1 MGFFDRLFKRND
13 PPGDDGVRGRR
24 YDNSIIAWA
33 FDNAKKRDED
43 GYYPIICPYCLETFH
58 IWEAQFRSPAPRVI
72 FRDERMSFEGSSAS
86 VPNPNTF
93 SLGSGWGDD
102 APAPSFPGAGPEM
115 TAPVTPIPDTPIITQ
130 GMPEESSGFKAEID
144 TLYDQFERRVGG
156 HGGIA
161 HGKILRIFD
170 ENGEPTGEVES
181 ITLMD
186 PRAGGIL
193 EGHESIKI
201 RGRRAQDF
209 ERRPILSVINKYG
222 EMCDER
228 VCPHCHHRVSSYIG
242 IRPSFIVALVGDTK
256 AGKTVYL
263 HKLGAELSKGILG
276 RTQVGFEANPDYR
289 DWISR
294 AMEMDRKA
302 HNDEAM
308 VGLTAMQFMPPNI
321 IDFSAT
327 NFEGR
332 LNDGFILN
340 LFDFPGEALSSDA
353 RETQEFDKHYK
364 PLIERID
371 GWIFLFD
378 AANFDT
384 VGDVL
389 NSDEELRRYLINTAN
404 SLPQLVLL
412 RNFQSRYLGIYGN
425 AFDKPVAFIISKSDL
440 IKTARDL
447 DDSYFPDLGY
457 DAIFLSNNDGR
468 NYIHKGNTDLCDMFM
483 CDKQIETFFEGS
495 REDSAVFES
504 CIEAVKNRQA
514 CWFAVSSKGT
524 PGSAKADPIRVT
536 EPMEW
541 LLWRLGLIKGEGED
555 IPGGGNPHRA

>member
-72 FRDERMSFEGSSAS
+72 FRDERMSFEGPSAS

-242 IRPSFIVALVGDTK
+242 IRPSYIVALVGDTK

-276 RTQVGFEANPDYR
+276 TI
-289 DWISR
+289 W
-294 AMEMDRKA
+294 
-302 HNDEAM
+302 
-308 VGLTAMQFMPPNI
+308 LI
-321 IDFSAT
+321 I
-327 NFEGR
+327 
-332 LNDGFILN
+332 
-340 LFDFPGEALSSDA
+340 
-353 RETQEFDKHYK
+353 
-364 PLIERID
+364 
-371 GWIFLFD
+371 
-378 AANFDT
+378 
-384 VGDVL
+384 
-389 NSDEELRRYLINTAN
+389 
-404 SLPQLVLL
+404 
-412 RNFQSRYLGIYGN
+412 
-425 AFDKPVAFIISKSDL
+425 
-440 IKTARDL
+440 
-447 DDSYFPDLGY
+447 
-457 DAIFLSNNDGR
+457 
-468 NYIHKGNTDLCDMFM
+468 
-483 CDKQIETFFEGS
+483 
-495 REDSAVFES
+495 
-504 CIEAVKNRQA
+504 
-514 CWFAVSSKGT
+514 
-524 PGSAKADPIRVT
+524 
-536 EPMEW
+536 
-541 LLWRLGLIKGEGED
+541 
-555 IPGGGNPHRA
+555 